1 MKVQLVVILL
11 AVGLIIPC
19 LKANPALA
27 IPAFARQYKTECKTC
42 HTIIPERNEFGDAFE
57 KNAFIWPGK
66 VHSTPSL
73 KATLAPAERQK
84 EEAMFNSG
92 LPGQLPVS
100 LLAQHDVTYNTDAQ
114 PNFDLDAE
122 TELEI
127 FAAGNFRNQIGF
139 WAEYNFAPE
148 GTTGEVYIQLQKP
161 YDLPFNL
168 KLGEFKPKLSLWKSN
183 DRPSLSKFGY
193 NGMKV
198 GNNDF
203 EIGGEQGAV
212 ELNAVLCSRLFAAAG
227 VTNGPDPKSANNGK
241 DYYGHISVRIGGTNF
256 LGQEPEVD
264 LDHDSV
270 WDYLTL
276 TFGGFGYFGS
286 NADGANDFYRA
297 GLESET
303 LYKRL
308 RVRVSGIYGN
318 DDDPSGT
325 GMNVDSR
332 FALAQVEYLVGSALM
347 PSMRFEF
354 QDIDE
359 EGITRR
365 YIPGISYALLQNVRF
380 AIEYLHEEAPDA
392 TSRETTGRITFVF

>member
-1 MKVQLVVILL
+1 MKAQIILILL
-11 AVGLIIPC
+11 TAGLIIPC
-19 LKANPALA
+19 LSATPARA

-42 HTIIPERNEFGDAFE
+42 HTVFPERNEFGDAFE
-57 KNAFIWPGK
+57 KNGFIWPGK
-66 VHSTPSL
+66 VHSQPQVKT
-73 KATLAPAERQK
+73 TLSPAERQK
-84 EEAMFNSG
+84 AEAMYNSG
-92 LPGQLPVS
+92 LPEQLPVS
-100 LLAQHDVTYNTDAQ
+100 LLAQHDVTYNSDAQ

-127 FAAGNFRNQIGF
+127 FAAGNFRNQVGF
-139 WAEYNFAPE
+139 WAEYNFEPDK
-148 GTTGEVYIQLQKP
+148 TTGEIYLQLQQP
-161 YDLPFNL
+161 YNLPFNV
-168 KLGEFKPKLSLWKSN
+168 KLGEFKPKLSIWKAN

-203 EIGGEQGAV
+203 EIAGEQGAV
-212 ELNAVLCSRLFAAAG
+212 ELNGVLGSRLFVAAG

-241 DYYGHISVRIGGTNF
+241 DYYGHISVRIGGTDF
-256 LGQEPEVD
+256 LGKEPEVD

-276 TFGGFGYFGS
+276 TIGSFGYFGS
-286 NADGANDFYRA
+286 NADGVNDFYRA

-308 RVRVSGIYGN
+308 RVRVSGIYGR

-325 GMNVDSR
+325 GVSVDSR
-332 FALAQVEYLVGSALM
+332 FALAQVEYLIGSGLM

-380 AIEYLHEEAPDA
+380 AVEYLHETTPDE
-392 TSRETTGRITFVF
+392 TIRETTGRVTFVF